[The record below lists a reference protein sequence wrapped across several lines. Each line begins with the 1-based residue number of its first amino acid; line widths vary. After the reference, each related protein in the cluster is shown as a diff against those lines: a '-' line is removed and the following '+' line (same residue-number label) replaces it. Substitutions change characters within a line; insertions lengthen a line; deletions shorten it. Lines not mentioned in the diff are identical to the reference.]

1 MPKFRA
7 TGKAVNPPVAGL
19 TTEGL
24 VVTVEFA
31 QIDADQPPR
40 VVETRTLTALNRAD
54 LKAQVQAI
62 LQTMRDRYRHAK
74 HTADIVGQMLD
85 EVQA

>member
-7 TGKAVNPPVAGL
+7 IGKSVNPPVAGIA
-19 TTEGL
+19 TEGL
-24 VVTVEFA
+24 VVTVDFA
-31 QIDADQPPR
+31 QIDADMPPR
-40 VVETRTLTALNRAD
+40 VVETRTLTATTRAD